1 MIFIAECKFWS
12 GEKGYLKTIS
22 QLLNYLTWRDTK
34 ASVVMFVRQKD
45 FTTILEKVETSTN
58 QHENYLGFVNKSD
71 ENWFN
76 YRFHING
83 DKNRELKL
91 AVQLYHLPK

>member
-1 MIFIAECKFWS
+1 
-12 GEKGYLKTIS
+12 
-22 QLLNYLTWRDTK
+22 
-34 ASVVMFVRQKD
+34 MFVRQKD
-45 FTTILEKVETSTN
+45 FTSILEKVEISTKEQN
-58 QHENYLGFVNKSD
+58 NYLGFVDKSD

-91 AVQLYHLPK
+91 AIQLFHLPK